1 MTQRLLARGL
11 DATDEAAARA
21 FHARYGKLEL
31 PPVVVV
37 IAAYEEKGSIGRVLD
52 ELPAH
57 VCGLSLSSIVVV
69 DGGTDDTASVAGDHG
84 AYVCEVPTNRG
95 QGAALRLGYA
105 LARSGGAHYIVTTDA
120 DGQYVGSEIGRLL
133 APLVAGEADVAS
145 GSRWLGRQETTDRI
159 RRLGSRVFARLA
171 SLLTGQRITDTSFGC
186 RAMTA
191 EVTAS
196 VVLRQPQYQS
206 AELLMEAFAKR
217 FRFVELPMT
226 IRRRSHGQTKKGS
239 WVVYGSRYA
248 KVLIGTWLRERRR
261 GKRVRNSR
269 PSRSTIS

>member
-1 MTQRLLARGL
+1 MKHRLLARGL

-21 FHARYGKLEL
+21 FQARYEEL
-31 PPVVVV
+31 APTPVVVV
-37 IAAYEEKGSIGRVLD
+37 IAAYEEEGSIGRVLD
-52 ELPAH
+52 ELPEHA
-57 VCGLSLSSIVVV
+57 CGLSLSSLVVV
-69 DGGTDDTASVAGDHG
+69 DGGNDDTGPVARDHG

-105 LARSGGAHYIVTTDA
+105 LARSTGAHYIVTTDA
-120 DGQYVGSEIGRLL
+120 DGQYVGSEIGDLL
-133 APLVAGEADVAS
+133 APLVAGEADFAS

-159 RRLGSRVFARLA
+159 RRLGSRLFARLA
-171 SLLTGQRITDTSFGC
+171 SLLTRQRITDTSFGL
-186 RAMTA
+186 RALTA

-196 VVLRQPQYQS
+196 VELRQPQYQS
-206 AELLMEAFAKR
+206 AELLMGALAKG

-248 KVLIGTWLRERRR
+248 MVLIGTWLRERYR